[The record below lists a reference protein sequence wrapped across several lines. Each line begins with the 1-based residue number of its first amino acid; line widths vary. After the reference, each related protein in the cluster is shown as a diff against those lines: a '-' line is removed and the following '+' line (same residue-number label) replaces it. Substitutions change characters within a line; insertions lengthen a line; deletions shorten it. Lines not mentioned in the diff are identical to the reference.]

1 MIYKGNGRVIT
12 SLRCQM
18 LSITFT
24 ELNEDGLHP
33 TDEMQPINIVM
44 LIFIWLSQ
52 GTDKQQI
59 NNWRTQ
65 IRAPS
70 LLQIQNK
77 NTKGHKVEIIQKLLP
92 TNVYTM

>member
-1 MIYKGNGRVIT
+1 MQQLMIYKGNGRVIT

-44 LIFIWLSQ
+44 LIFI
-52 GTDKQQI
+52 
-59 NNWRTQ
+59 
-65 IRAPS
+65 
-70 LLQIQNK
+70 
-77 NTKGHKVEIIQKLLP
+77 
-92 TNVYTM
+92 